1 VEAGSA
7 VNDKAT
13 LRALA
18 GLAQETRLSI
28 FRLLVEQ
35 GPAGLAAGI
44 IAERLE
50 IAPATLSFHLKELT
64 NANLVTPD
72 QRGRFIYYRANY
84 ATMNGLVS
92 YLTENC
98 CQGIRCDVACAPVAQ
113 PGRRNA

>member
-1 VEAGSA
+1 M
-7 VNDKAT
+7 NDKAT

-35 GPAGLAAGI
+35 GPEGLAAGI

-50 IAPATLSFHLKELT
+50 IAPATLSFHLKELA

-98 CQGIRCDVACAPVAQ
+98 CQGTRCDVACAPAAQ
-113 PGRRNA
+113 PRRRKA